1 MKSPL
6 YIRDV
11 AAAAGMTPQAVRYYE
26 SLGLLEKPQRT
37 RSGYRVYNR
46 DAIERVRFIKSAQKL
61 GLNLDEIRV
70 IIRMKCS
77 MQPPCDCVRDML
89 RQKLAGIEKQIA
101 QMDATRKKLLKVLRS
116 SKKEALPLPHEDSL
130 ICPLIERPEPDRGG
144 HESNL

>member
-1 MKSPL
+1 MARRSF

-11 AAAAGMTPQAVRYYE
+11 AESGGMTPQAVRYYE

-37 RSGYRVYNR
+37 GSGYRVYNR
-46 DAIERVRFIKSAQKL
+46 DAIERVRFIKNAQKL

-89 RQKLAGIEKQIA
+89 QKKLAGIEKQIA
-101 QMDATRKKLLKVLRS
+101 AMDATRKKLLKVLRS
-116 SKKEALPLPHEDSL
+116 SNETPPLPHEESL
-130 ICPLIERPEPDRGG
+130 ICPLIERPVRGHHG
-144 HESNL
+144 PAQQ

>member
-1 MKSPL
+1 MVKRSL
-6 YIRDV
+6 YIRDI

-37 RSGYRVYNR
+37 GSGYRVYNR
-46 DAIERVRFIKSAQKL
+46 DAIERVRFIKNAQKL

-89 RQKLAGIEKQIA
+89 KKKLTRIEKQIA
-101 QMDATRKKLLKVLRS
+101 QMDATRKKLLKVLRNS
-116 SKKEALPLPHEDSL
+116 NRAQPLPHEDSL
-130 ICPLIERPEPDRGG
+130 ICPLIEGAGMSSARRPG
-144 HESNL
+144 

>member
-1 MKSPL
+1 MVRRSV

-11 AAAAGMTPQAVRYYE
+11 AAAGGMTPQAVRYYE
-26 SLGLLEKPQRT
+26 SLGLLDKPQRT
-37 RSGYRVYNR
+37 RSGYRVYAPE
-46 DAIERVRFIKSAQKL
+46 AIQRVRFIKDAQQL

-89 RQKLAGIEKQIA
+89 RKKLAGIEKQIA

-116 SKKEALPLPHEDSL
+116 SDEAPPLPHEDSL
-130 ICPLIERPEPDRGG
+130 ICPLIEKPAT
-144 HESNL
+144 ESSHRASD